1 MQKGKHWNVILPSA
15 DDRLKLSFS
24 CPYNS
29 FFQFQ
34 FSSFLKKG
42 FEFGVC
48 VSTWSSK
55 AQLLSWGLLSFL
67 SSWEES
73 YSSVGREDQ
82 MTNLGREMEGKR
94 ELTYGFESA
103 GFIPPHFLI
112 VRERCSADR
121 GRESLQHTLIIPL
134 FWPSRKR
141 RQFTFFSLFGLCP
154 KTTQVFCFMKIGDHP
169 ILHVK
174 CQDTKWPFLSATS
187 DVILLSFVA
196 VHLISYKAEPDCLL
210 KDMDVGLL
218 LPSVCAGSCRW

>member
-1 MQKGKHWNVILPSA
+1 MVFFSLIPGLLSSSSPLTPTSSVQKGKHWNVILPSA
-15 DDRLKLSFS
+15 DDGLKLSFS

-34 FSSFLKKG
+34 FPFFLRKG

-55 AQLLSWGLLSFL
+55 PQLLSWGLLSFL
-67 SSWEES
+67 SSC

-82 MTNLGREMEGKR
+82 MTNLGREMEGRR

-112 VRERCSADR
+112 GRECLLFREKCSAGR
-121 GRESLQHTLIIPL
+121 GRESFQHTLIIPL

-141 RQFTFFSLFGLCP
+141 R
-154 KTTQVFCFMKIGDHP
+154 
-169 ILHVK
+169 
-174 CQDTKWPFLSATS
+174 
-187 DVILLSFVA
+187 
-196 VHLISYKAEPDCLL
+196 
-210 KDMDVGLL
+210 
-218 LPSVCAGSCRW
+218 